1 MNVGLIAGGI
11 AAVAVGVA
19 LICWRGWNT
28 EKAERLRLE
37 SALELYRK
45 ADDAK
50 RKAVDEFLTQRDER
64 GKKDAAEKQTLDA
77 ASGLPDAD
85 FWRTI
90 DRVFQQGAAARGDSP
105 AVDSASS
112 GK

>member
-19 LICWRGWNT
+19 LFCWRGWNA
-28 EKAERLRLE
+28 EKSERLRLE

-45 ADDAK
+45 ADDAG

-64 GKKDAAEKQTLDA
+64 GKKDAAEKQALDCA
-77 ASGLPDAD
+77 AGLSDAD

-90 DRVFQQGAAARGDSP
+90 DRVFNESAAARGDSP
-105 AVDSASS
+105 AVDSAPA

>member
-1 MNVGLIAGGI
+1 MNIGLIAGGI

-19 LICWRGWNT
+19 LICWRGWNA

-64 GKKDAAEKQTLDA
+64 GKKDAAEKQALDA

-90 DRVFQQGAAARGDSP
+90 DRVFNESAAARGDRA
-105 AVDSASS
+105 AVDSAAA

>member
-1 MNVGLIAGGI
+1 MNIGLIAGGI
-11 AAVAVGVA
+11 AAVAVSVA
-19 LICWRGWNT
+19 LFCWRGWNT

-64 GKKDAAEKQTLDA
+64 GKKDAAEKQALDA

-85 FWRTI
+85 FWRAI
-90 DRVFQQGAAARGDSP
+90 DRVFSESAAARGDSA
-105 AVDSASS
+105 AVDSAAA

>member
-19 LICWRGWNT
+19 LFCWRGWSNARD
-28 EKAERLRLE
+28 EVARLE
-37 SALELYRK
+37 SAIELYKRADAQGRK
-45 ADDAK
+45 S
-50 RKAVDEFLTQRDER
+50 VDEFLTQKEET
-64 GKKDAAEKQTLDA
+64 GKVNAQKRQEIDGAA
-77 ASGLPDAD
+77 GLPDAD

-90 DRVFQQGAAARGDSP
+90 DRVFNESAAARGDSP
-105 AVDSASS
+105 AGDTAAP

>member
-19 LICWRGWNT
+19 LFCWRGWNA

-50 RKAVDEFLTQRDER
+50 RKAVDSFLTKRDER
-64 GKKDAAEKQTLDA
+64 KKSDEAEKRALDA
-77 ASGLPDAD
+77 ASDLPDAD

-105 AVDSASS
+105 AVDSAPS